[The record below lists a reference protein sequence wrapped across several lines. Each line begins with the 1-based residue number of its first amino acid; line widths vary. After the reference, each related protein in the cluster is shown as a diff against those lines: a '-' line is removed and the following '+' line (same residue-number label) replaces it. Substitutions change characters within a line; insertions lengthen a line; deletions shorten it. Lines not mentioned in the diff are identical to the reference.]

1 MTRKPRS
8 PVRILI
14 HRTRATGL
22 RGSECGLGRC
32 SVELHYGIVSGCY
45 CFFYWLLGGCVGNW
59 VEIHPPKQ
67 SHNAFRHNTD
77 PISTSKTANRATD
90 LAIESLWCFLNQYIR
105 ILEYSIAFLDTTKS
119 QWRRKERKRNK
130 KRLPN
135 LNSKAR

>member
-1 MTRKPRS
+1 MLLLLLLAVRRLRRK
-8 PVRILI
+8 
-14 HRTRATGL
+14 
-22 RGSECGLGRC
+22 
-32 SVELHYGIVSGCY
+32 
-45 CFFYWLLGGCVGNW
+45 LGGNSS
-59 VEIHPPKQ
+59 

-130 KRLPN
+130 KRLAN
-135 LNSKAR
+135 